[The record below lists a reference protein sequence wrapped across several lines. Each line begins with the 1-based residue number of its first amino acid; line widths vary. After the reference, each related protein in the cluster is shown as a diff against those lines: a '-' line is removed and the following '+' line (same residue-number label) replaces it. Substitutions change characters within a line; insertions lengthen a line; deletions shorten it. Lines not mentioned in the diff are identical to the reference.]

1 VVRSSTVSVV
11 PKVEPSVGAAAIP
24 SAGHGHA
31 GDPGAVDDHL
41 REAVLARV
49 CDDVEAARGA
59 TDRVAVRRGV
69 ARALAAEGVVVAPA
83 RWARMVRD
91 LVDEIAGLGP
101 VEALLR
107 DPGVTDVCCNGPDE
121 VWVDRHGR
129 LERTNVRF
137 RDADTMVAV
146 IRRVLSG
153 TGRRLDRA
161 TPCVD
166 GLLPGGVRLHAA
178 IPPVVTQPVL
188 TLRRVAAI
196 VPTWEEYVAGGMVT
210 AELRSLLCDLVV
222 DRRNLVVC
230 GPAGSGKTTL
240 LSRLLGEVGDDRV
253 VLIEDTPE
261 LVRTCRHAVGMT
273 VVEPGPDGGGV
284 DLESLVR
291 QSLRMRPD
299 RLVVGEVRGREVAS
313 LLQAMNTGHAGSCTT
328 VHANSAG
335 EALVRLEGM
344 ALLAGL
350 PLAAA
355 RAQVDAAI
363 DVVVALG
370 RDGGRR
376 RVQEVVAVESGED
389 GTRTLTRM
397 WARP

>member
-1 VVRSSTVSVV
+1 MARLSMVAPTRERGALAASDVVID
-11 PKVEPSVGAAAIP
+11 AALR
-24 SAGHGHA
+24 
-31 GDPGAVDDHL
+31 DAVMG
-41 REAVLARV
+41 RV
-49 CDDVEAARGA
+49 CDDPEAAA
-59 TDRVAVRRGV
+59 HANDRVAVRRAV

-101 VEALLR
+101 IESLLR
-107 DPGVTDVCCNGPDE
+107 DPAVTDVCCNGPDE
-121 VWVDRHGR
+121 VWVDRDGR
-129 LERTNVRF
+129 LERTAVSF
-137 RDADTMVAV
+137 RDSATMVAV
-146 IRRVLSG
+146 VRRVLSG
-153 TGRRLDRA
+153 IGGRLDRLQ
-161 TPCVD
+161 PCVD

-178 IPPVVTQPVL
+178 IPPVVPRPVL

-196 VPTWEEYVAGGMVT
+196 VPTWDQYVAGGMVT
-210 AELRSLLCDLVV
+210 PPLRDLLCELVTR
-222 DRRNLVVC
+222 RRNLVVS

-253 VLIEDTPE
+253 VVIEDTPE
-261 LVRTCRHAVGMT
+261 LVRTSRH
-273 VVEPGPDGGGV
+273 VVAMSVVAPGRDGGGV
-284 DLESLVR
+284 DLHDLVR

-299 RLVVGEVRGREVAS
+299 RLVVGEVRGTEVAS
-313 LLQAMNTGHAGSCTT
+313 LLQAMNTGHQGSATT
-328 VHANSAG
+328 VHANSAA

-363 DVVVALG
+363 DVVVALR

-376 RVQEVVAVESGED
+376 RVESVVEVGAAD
-389 GTRTLTRM
+389 GVRRLERV
-397 WARP
+397 WGDP